1 MRPRGVGLSVG
12 LLAISLLIGSQYI
25 EGLRTVQ
32 ILGLFASGVL
42 FGVSMVSLIIAL
54 KAMRNKA

>member
-1 MRPRGVGLSVG
+1 MKPKGVGLSVA
-12 LLAISLLIGSQYI
+12 LMTISLVVGWQYI

-42 FGVSMVSLIIAL
+42 FGVSMVSLIIAV
-54 KAMRNKA
+54 KAMRAKT

>member
-1 MRPRGVGLSVG
+1 MKPKGVGLSVT
-12 LLAISLLIGSQYI
+12 LMAISLLVGWQYI

-32 ILGLFASGVL
+32 VLGLFASGAL
-42 FGVSMVSLIIAL
+42 FGVSMVSLIISL